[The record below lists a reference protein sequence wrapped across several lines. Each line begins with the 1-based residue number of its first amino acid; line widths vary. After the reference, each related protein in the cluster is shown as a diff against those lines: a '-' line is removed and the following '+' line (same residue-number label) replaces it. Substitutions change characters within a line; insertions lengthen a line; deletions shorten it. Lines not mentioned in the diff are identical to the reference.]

1 MVALKVPPLLLRGE
15 GWFAGAGGRGLNS
28 AAVMSVVGCVSGAG
42 PGGGRVRA
50 PAGAGK
56 ED

>member
-1 MVALKVPPLLLRGE
+1 MVALKVPPLLLREE

-28 AAVMSVVGCVSGAG
+28 VAVMSVVGCVSGAG
-42 PGGGRVRA
+42 PGGGPVRA

-56 ED
+56 GD